1 MGLKDLAITVNSN
14 GESSIYAN
22 PSPLRKAEEKLGK
35 LQRQLARKNKGSNRY
50 AKARTRLAKAHTK
63 VRNTRTHYLH
73 QIANQIVDENQVI
86 ALETLS
92 ITGLA
97 KTRMGKS
104 VLDASWGQLIRLI
117 EEKAAERGR
126 EIIKIDRFAPTT
138 QTCSICGT
146 LGGKKALNIR
156 DWICFGCGSHLDRDI
171 NAAVNIMLAAG
182 LAESLNEQCGDN
194 VRRRLAGAVVVD
206 SVHPPRVAMF

>member
-1 MGLKDLAITVNSN
+1 
-14 GESSIYAN
+14 
-22 PSPLRKAEEKLGK
+22 
-35 LQRQLARKNKGSNRY
+35 
-50 AKARTRLAKAHTK
+50 
-63 VRNTRTHYLH
+63 
-73 QIANQIVDENQVI
+73 
-86 ALETLS
+86 
-92 ITGLA
+92 
-97 KTRMGKS
+97 MGKS

-126 EIIKIDRFAPTT
+126 EVIKIDRFAPTT

-194 VRRRLAGAVVVD
+194 VRRRLAGAVVD